1 MALTPVAPVAAP
13 FVDRR
18 GVRRRAFRW
27 PARRPFMGVLVLHT
41 FSSHAGRYDRPAGEI
56 ALGGLTVEA
65 FDLPGHGEAAGERG
79 AIGDWTAI
87 LDAVEDRL
95 AALRADLP
103 ELPVALYGH
112 GLGGLI
118 AIDYQQSGRS
128 PAHALVLVAPA
139 LARPE
144 RKQSLR
150 ESILGRF
157 RQPEPDRIVHD
168 PSQMAADPELFESWR
183 NDSLAVWEY
192 PPASAAAIRE
202 AQVRVGSNLDPLSVP
217 IHLLESH
224 DDPIAP
230 FDHRQLH
237 LTQDPPEHVMFN
249 QSGARHDMPSD
260 TGWRERAVWQIGFLW
275 RVAER
280 HWPATVPAQPN
291 ARDFDRMPRAQ
302 AVGEFE
308 AYVAGE
314 DNRLRGFRELVDRL
328 GGPTLGCDRES
339 MARLGVW
346 LLDSMEWGEPPPDP
360 PSWFT
365 PRRTGNEL
373 SAQSVALIDGGE
385 THFAAC
391 LRAEAPQLEWRLC
404 TTKIDAYYQRPVL
417 EPIHLSPPI
426 PVGRVVTL
434 AREEGPNPD
443 WLATAWDAWERTL
456 ATHRASGFVQEPD
469 DFLPLDE
476 IGVDPYDAH
485 PRFNAQIWIPEG
497 AEAALGEARFLE
509 LRDRFAKLKGVEDV
523 VHEDREVFLV
533 RVAADRDLESLRS
546 SVVGVVRRMK
556 QAAARDAEGAD
567 SAGEPE

>member
-1 MALTPVAPVAAP
+1 MALTPVAPVAVS

-41 FSSHAGRYDRPAGEI
+41 FGSHAGRYDRPAGEI
-56 ALGGLTVEA
+56 ALSGLTVEA

-87 LDAVEDRL
+87 LDDVEDRL

-118 AIDYQQSGRS
+118 AIDYLGAGR
-128 PAHALVLVAPA
+128 PASDVTILVAPA
-139 LARPE
+139 LALRERP
-144 RKQSLR
+144 SSVR
-150 ESILGRF
+150 ESIVRRF
-157 RQPEPDRIVHD
+157 RPVPDGIVHD
-168 PSQMAADPELFESWR
+168 ASQMAADPELFESWR
-183 NDSLAVWEY
+183 TDPLAVWEF
-192 PPASAAAIRE
+192 PPTTVARVRE
-202 AQVRVGSNLDPLSVP
+202 AQARAGVNLDTLPGP
-217 IHLLESH
+217 IQLIESH

-230 FDHRQLH
+230 FDPRARH
-237 LTQDPPEHVMFN
+237 LSMDPPDRVMFN

-260 TGWRERAVWQIGFLW
+260 SKWRDRAAWQIGFLW

-280 HWPATVPAQPN
+280 RWPATVPAQPN
-291 ARDFDRMPRAQ
+291 PRDHDRMPRAQ
-302 AVGEFE
+302 AVAEFE
-308 AYVAGE
+308 AYVASE
-314 DNRLRGFRELVDRL
+314 DDRLRRFRQLVDRL

-339 MARLGVW
+339 MGRLGVW
-346 LLDSMEWGEPPPDP
+346 LLESMEWGEPPRDP

-365 PRRTGNEL
+365 PRGTGNEL
-373 SAQSVALIDGGE
+373 SAQSVTLIDGAE
-385 THFAAC
+385 AHFAAC
-391 LRAEAPQLEWRLC
+391 LRAAAPELAWRLC

-434 AREEGPNPD
+434 AREDNPDPD
-443 WLATAWDAWERTL
+443 WLGGFWASWQGVLEAY
-456 ATHRASGFVQEPD
+456 RARGFEEASD

-476 IGVDPYDAH
+476 IGVDAYDH
-485 PRFNAQIWIPEG
+485 ERFNAQIWIPEG

-533 RVAADRDLESLRS
+533 RVAPDRDLESLRS

-556 QAAARDAEGAD
+556 QAAARDAEPGD
-567 SAGEPE
+567 ENR